1 MSEEMFCFQCQE
13 ACGNTGCTVR
23 GVCGKTAETANKMDR
38 LIAELKRI
46 ALILDEQHTAPD
58 HELGL
63 FMIQALFAT
72 ITNANFDPARID
84 ELIRRAESRARRLDP
99 ESLLPPVGVLSETD
113 PDKRSLKELI
123 LYGLKGLSAYA
134 DHAAM
139 LGCEDSSIYAFVC
152 RALVATVR
160 PHSVEELTAMV
171 LECGRTAVGAMELLD
186 RANTG
191 AYGHPEIT
199 RVKTGVGKNPGILV
213 SGHDLRDLRELLED
227 TEGLGIDIYTH
238 SEMLPAHY
246 YPELKKF
253 RHLVGNYGGAWYRQD
268 REFGPFHG
276 PILMTTNC
284 IAGQAGVSRPHF
296 HHRHGGISRSAAHR
310 RPSGGRQERFL
321 AADRACQK
329 VSAAGGARQP

>member
-1 MSEEMFCFQCQE
+1 MNEEMFCFQCQE

-46 ALILDEQHTAPD
+46 ALLLDDRHDTPD
-58 HELGL
+58 SELGL

-113 PDKRSLKELI
+113 PDKRSLKELL

-139 LGCEDSSIYAFVC
+139 LGYEDSSIYAFVC

-160 PHSVEELTAMV
+160 PCTVEELTSMV
-171 LECGRTAVGAMELLD
+171 LECGRRNGTA
-186 RANTG
+186 
-191 AYGHPEIT
+191 
-199 RVKTGVGKNPGILV
+199 
-213 SGHDLRDLRELLED
+213 
-227 TEGLGIDIYTH
+227 
-238 SEMLPAHY
+238 
-246 YPELKKF
+246 
-253 RHLVGNYGGAWYRQD
+253 
-268 REFGPFHG
+268 
-276 PILMTTNC
+276 
-284 IAGQAGVSRPHF
+284 
-296 HHRHGGISRSAAHR
+296 
-310 RPSGGRQERFL
+310 
-321 AADRACQK
+321 
-329 VSAAGGARQP
+329 